1 METSVIIVDDDKD
14 TVTIFQEFLE
24 YKGFKVLGVGH
35 NGKDAVNLYNKLKP
49 DVVLL
54 DMMMPEFNG
63 VYGLANIRKIDPD
76 SKIIIVTADKTK
88 ETEAKLIEMNASAI
102 FYKPYEIDNIVNTIE
117 DVLNIKNSELL
128 KPKIIS

>member
-1 METSVIIVDDDKD
+1 
-14 TVTIFQEFLE
+14 
-24 YKGFKVLGVGH
+24 
-35 NGKDAVNLYNKLKP
+35 
-49 DVVLL
+49 
-54 DMMMPEFNG
+54 MMMPEFNG